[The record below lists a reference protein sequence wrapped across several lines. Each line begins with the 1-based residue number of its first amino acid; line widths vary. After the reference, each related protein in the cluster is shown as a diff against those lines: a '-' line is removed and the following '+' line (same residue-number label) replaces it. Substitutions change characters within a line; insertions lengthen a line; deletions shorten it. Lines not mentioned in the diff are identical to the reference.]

1 MRMMKKISWVWV
13 VAACLAVAVP
23 SAAQSQFQST
33 FEIGVGYTRPATEN
47 MDMLSFLVQADDF
60 FVESGIGLRTNAG
73 LGGDSVFGWMV
84 RGGMRPFKLGNVR
97 GHVGGEFSLFSN
109 STVNGDGD
117 PATLLGLAFLV
128 GGSYQV
134 ADHLNLAVHLYPL
147 AFEFGGADTVTKL
160 LVGEMGI
167 HLLF

>member
-1 MRMMKKISWVWV
+1 MRMRSKISWVVV
-13 VAACLAVAVP
+13 VAACLALAVP

-33 FEIGVGYTRPATEN
+33 FELGVGYTRPATEN
-47 MDMLSFLVQADDF
+47 MDMVSFLLRAEDF

-73 LGGDSVFGWMV
+73 VNGNSVFGWLV
-84 RGGMRPFKLGNVR
+84 RGGICPFKLGNVR

-109 STVNGDGD
+109 STKNSTGST
-117 PATLLGLAFLV
+117 TLLGLGFLV

-134 ADHLNLAVHLYPL
+134 ADHLDLAVHLYPL
-147 AFEFGGADTVTKL
+147 AFGFGGSKAETKFM
-160 LVGEMGI
+160 VGEMSV